1 MPEFVRPHH
10 HLIFKVL
17 SELNTDF
24 LNSCQCYFGGGTRI
38 VLELN
43 EYRESV
49 DVDLLCA
56 DVAGYRQLRQ
66 TITQSSLGEICSN
79 KLKLLREVRADMY
92 GIRTYFE
99 VDSRPVKFELIREGR
114 INLTSTMIEQ
124 SPVPVLSPISCFA
137 EKLLA
142 NADRGA
148 DKRFLSRD
156 LIDLA
161 FMSFHWFDEVFE
173 AGFEQ
178 AKESYG
184 DTVKRE
190 LNTALSL
197 FEDKAYKKSCCT
209 DLGID
214 DTKTLEKGLMKL
226 RELA

>member
-10 HLIFKVL
+10 RLIFKVL

-24 LNSCQCYFGGGTRI
+24 LSTCQCYFGGGTRI

-56 DVAGYRQLRQ
+56 DPAGYRQLRQ

-79 KLKLLREVRADMY
+79 KLELLREVRADMY

-99 VDSRPVKFELIREGR
+99 VDSTPVKFELIREGR
-114 INLTSTMIEQ
+114 INLTSTMIKQ
-124 SPVPVLSPISCFA
+124 SPVPVLSPTSCFA

-161 FMSFHWFDEVFE
+161 FMSFHWSDEVFE

-178 AKESYG
+178 AKEPYG

-197 FEDKAYKKSCCT
+197 LEDKAYKKSCCI

-214 DTKTLEKGLMKL
+214 DTNTLEKGLIKL

>member
-10 HLIFKVL
+10 RLIFKVL

-24 LNSCQCYFGGGTRI
+24 LSTCQCYFGGGTRI

-56 DVAGYRQLRQ
+56 DPAGYRQLRQ

-197 FEDKAYKKSCCT
+197 FEDKAYKKSCCI

-214 DTKTLEKGLMKL
+214 DTKTLEKGLIKL

>member
-10 HLIFKVL
+10 RLIFKVL

-24 LNSCQCYFGGGTRI
+24 LSTCQCYFGGGTRI

-56 DVAGYRQLRQ
+56 DPAGYRQLRQ

-114 INLTSTMIEQ
+114 INLTSTRIEQ

-209 DLGID
+209 DLGRD
-214 DTKTLEKGLMKL
+214 DTKTLEKGLRKL
-226 RELA
+226 RSHA